1 MVRAAGGLGILMV
14 GLTGGEGGGS
24 GGVGGIGS
32 WPPVAKLSFR
42 LVGIGKSNL
51 GENKRI
57 VK

>member
-1 MVRAAGGLGILMV
+1 MVRAAGGLCILMV
-14 GLTGGEGGGS
+14 GFTGGEGGGS

-32 WPPVAKLSFR
+32 WPPVGELSFR

-51 GENKRI
+51 DKNKRI